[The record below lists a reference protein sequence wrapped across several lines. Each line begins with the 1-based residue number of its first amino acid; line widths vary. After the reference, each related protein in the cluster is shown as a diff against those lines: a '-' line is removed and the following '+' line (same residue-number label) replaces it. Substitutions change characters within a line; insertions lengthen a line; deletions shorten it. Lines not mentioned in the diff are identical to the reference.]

1 MSSSLTGSIVLVLV
15 LSFLLVCTCRQPA
28 GGTMRRRCWKYMKC
42 ALLVLGAYLCCWKGL
57 MIWYCSRTLSLF
69 SLLLVLA
76 SQLLYLFS
84 NATSLWTT
92 QKIPQKT
99 MPFKALNKFLWPH
112 KVFGDLHLRPAG
124 LTNSQLVSRSP
135 SCQCLVGFVEPC
147 SSACHQL
154 SLGGKIPFV
163 WVFVYYGSREV

>member
-1 MSSSLTGSIVLVLV
+1 MSISLTGSIVLVLGF
-15 LSFLLVCTCRQPA
+15 SFLLVCTCRQPA
-28 GGTMRRRCWKYMKC
+28 QPTKRSRCWKYMKC